1 MEEERREG
9 RGDFMNDTDKTA
21 DRGVRLALCLLC
33 FLFLCAACTVQT
45 EDIVACYGMREVLS
59 LGGQPA
65 DTCFPRDAAGAFDTA
80 PYLTRFGHAK
90 VRMLQGVATQPE
102 ALAGRAILVV
112 YRPGAAAA
120 RVVFLLAEGYDT
132 TKEPEEQGFFE
143 TKDGFDTF
151 PVVGV
156 YEEAEAGE

>member
-1 MEEERREG
+1 
-9 RGDFMNDTDKTA
+9 MNDTDKTA
-21 DRGVRLALCLLC
+21 DRGARLALCLLC

-59 LGGQPA
+59 LGG
-65 DTCFPRDAAGAFDTA
+65 
-80 PYLTRFGHAK
+80 
-90 VRMLQGVATQPE
+90 QPE

-151 PVVGV
+151 PIVGV